1 MFFKCIHDFS
11 TTGVLFWSEIC
22 KMSAKPPAEMKMS
35 KKTLAPYQARP
46 QPSPKTLARQA
57 DALCERVH
65 AFLADTPALKAAGVL
80 SGLLAETTDPATRLA
95 ILTTRIQVLRA
106 RTIACQS
113 GRSVD
118 EGLTLGAML
127 EEQKAKPEPPP
138 PPPESEPEPEVIEAS
153 APPEDPGEEQDQP
166 IAQGEQLAQI
176 KLLQSYEHEGI
187 TLPEGAVFAV
197 AAAKAEELVS
207 KGISVF
213 MPSVEED
220 GAEQTPED
228 QGSDAEENPLGAPPE
243 TDDAQ
248 PAD

>member
-1 MFFKCIHDFS
+1 M
-11 TTGVLFWSEIC
+11 G
-22 KMSAKPPAEMKMS
+22 AKPPAEMKMS

-113 GRSVD
+113 ARAVD
-118 EGLTLGAML
+118 EDLTLGAML

-138 PPPESEPEPEVIEAS
+138 PPPEPEPEPEVTEAS
-153 APPEDPGEEQDQP
+153 APREEPTDEQDRP
-166 IAQGEQLAQI
+166 IAKGEQLAQI

-197 AAAKAEELVS
+197 AISRAEELVS
-207 KGISVF
+207 KGISVL
-213 MPSVEED
+213 MPPVQET
-220 GAEQTPED
+220 GAEQTSEG
-228 QGSDAEENPLGAPPE
+228 QGSDAEDNPLDALPE
-243 TDDAQ
+243 TDDAK

>member
-1 MFFKCIHDFS
+1 
-11 TTGVLFWSEIC
+11 
-22 KMSAKPPAEMKMS
+22 MSAKPPAEMKMS

-138 PPPESEPEPEVIEAS
+138 PPPEPEPEPEVSEAS

-197 AAAKAEELVS
+197 AGEKADELVS
-207 KGISVF
+207 KGISVR
-213 MPSVEED
+213 MPSVGEE
-220 GAEQTPED
+220 GVEQK
-228 QGSDAEENPLGAPPE
+228 SDDLGDAADDIPLGDTREA
-243 TDDAQ
+243 DDAT